1 MKKIYNSKVDL
12 WLYLFIYV
20 SIILPAVPI
29 MIDDFN
35 WFVTSLLFIILA
47 ALTLYPL
54 GIKYTIN
61 GKILSIHCPFFST
74 QVIDIFDILLI
85 ESTHTL
91 VSSPAASIDR
101 LKLTYKHGCVIISP
115 KKKKDFVNH
124 ILSINPMVC
133 IKIKNDI

>member
-1 MKKIYNSKVDL
+1 MEKKYNSKVDL
-12 WLYLFIYV
+12 WLYLLIYI
-20 SIILPAVPI
+20 SIILPAIPI
-29 MIDDFN
+29 LLIDFN
-35 WFVTSLLFIILA
+35 WIVTIFLFVILA

-61 GKILSIHCPFFST
+61 GKVLSIHCPFFST

-91 VSSPAASIDR
+91 DSSPAASIDR

-124 ILSINPMVC
+124 ILSINSKVH
-133 IKIKNDI
+133 IKIN

>member
-1 MKKIYNSKVDL
+1 M
-12 WLYLFIYV
+12 
-20 SIILPAVPI
+20 ILI
-29 MIDDFN
+29 GL
-35 WFVTSLLFIILA
+35 LLFFLFVILA

-61 GKILSIHCPFFST
+61 GKVLSIHCPLFST

-91 VSSPAASIDR
+91 DSSPAASIDR

-115 KKKKDFVNH
+115 KKKKDFVIIFYH
-124 ILSINPMVC
+124 QLKGSYKKSIE
-133 IKIKNDI
+133 DI

>member
-1 MKKIYNSKVDL
+1 PQFFFFKQKTAFDISGCL
-12 WLYLFIYV
+12 LGSEICIRFR
-20 SIILPAVPI
+20 
-29 MIDDFN
+29 
-35 WFVTSLLFIILA
+35 FVILA
-47 ALTLYPL
+47 ALTSYPL

-61 GKILSIHCPFFST
+61 GKVLSIHCPFFST

-91 VSSPAASIDR
+91 DSSPAASIDR

-124 ILSINPMVC
+124 ILSINSKVH
-133 IKIKNDI
+133 IKIN